1 LFLLTDILLYA
12 AVSAALTFAISYLW
26 GWSKQHYR
34 FAVIS
39 VSTFLG
45 FAAWN
50 VLQSA
55 TGADQALNIDWPVF
69 PLSWSDFGSGV
80 AAFAVTSLVLGLLT
94 ERGQPAGKVMMA
106 ATLAGALAAL
116 VDLFAL

>member
-1 LFLLTDILLYA
+1 MFPLTDILLYA
-12 AVSAALTFAISYLW
+12 FISSALVLVVSYLW
-26 GWSKQHYR
+26 SWSKKPYR
-34 FAVIS
+34 FVVMS

-45 FAAWN
+45 FSAWN

-55 TGADQALNIDWPVF
+55 TGADLALNIDWPVF

-80 AAFAVTSLVLGLLT
+80 AAFAVTALVLGLVT
-94 ERGQPAGKVMMA
+94 DREQPAGTVMMA
-106 ATLAGALAAL
+106 AVIAGALAAL

>member
-12 AVSAALTFAISYLW
+12 SVSAVVALILSFLW

-34 FAVIS
+34 FAFIAI
-39 VSTFLG
+39 STFLG

-55 TGADQALNIDWPVF
+55 TGADLALNIDWPVF

-80 AAFAVTSLVLGLLT
+80 AAFAVTAFALGLFT
-94 ERGQPAGKVMMA
+94 ERKEPAGRVMMA
-106 ATLAGALAAL
+106 AVIAGASAAL
-116 VDLFAL
+116 VDLFVL